1 MENKSYI
8 LVLGV
13 LVAIALA
20 TYQLI
25 IPQFS
30 TQEYSIETVENISQ
44 GITTTTIFE
53 VGKTEASEEVSSE
66 KSDTEDSQISD
77 IIINPSIEDE
87 LLRFN
92 QADRIERTFSSYL
105 LIGSDKR
112 SKDSSLSRGFVSG
125 QRADVIILGLIN
137 NLNNKTSLISIP
149 RDLLIQ
155 NSCTKKIQR
164 INSSFIANNCGND
177 VENLAAS
184 ILNLTGITINH
195 LAMFNFEGFEKIIDS
210 VGGIEIC
217 VDRTIKEGYA
227 YELQKGCQIV
237 NGEIALN
244 WVVSRNTE
252 ILIGD
257 KVLDEN
263 GNDASTWRK
272 LSTVSDLTRIQR
284 EQDIVIELLSQVDE
298 FESVNALSN
307 FIAAL
312 EDTFVIDENLTNSK
326 AAGILW
332 NLRNKKLSDINK
344 LTIPTRPYRTESG
357 MEVLVMTSYFSDF
370 LKKNNLLD

>member
-1 MENKSYI
+1 
-8 LVLGV
+8 
-13 LVAIALA
+13 
-20 TYQLI
+20 
-25 IPQFS
+25 
-30 TQEYSIETVENISQ
+30 
-44 GITTTTIFE
+44 
-53 VGKTEASEEVSSE
+53 
-66 KSDTEDSQISD
+66 
-77 IIINPSIEDE
+77 
-87 LLRFN
+87 
-92 QADRIERTFSSYL
+92 
-105 LIGSDKR
+105 
-112 SKDSSLSRGFVSG
+112 
-125 QRADVIILGLIN
+125 
-137 NLNNKTSLISIP
+137 
-149 RDLLIQ
+149 
-155 NSCTKKIQR
+155 
-164 INSSFIANNCGND
+164 
-177 VENLAAS
+177 
-184 ILNLTGITINH
+184 
-195 LAMFNFEGFEKIIDS
+195 MFNFEGFEKIIDS